1 MKRLEYLECGRMINT
16 HGVKGVLKV
25 ESWCDSPSVLA
36 CLEHIYIKEKRTY
49 KEYDVL
55 HSSLQKSFVL
65 MSIRGIDTVEDAIP
79 LKGTVIYAAR
89 DDLAPNVSA
98 EESQGVYFVAEM
110 IGTRIVDADTGKE
123 YGTLKDITNLGA
135 SDIYIIDTPSGEVMM
150 PAVDEFVKKI
160 DADNDIILV
169 TPIPGIF
176 E

>member
-1 MKRLEYLECGRMINT
+1 MKKLEYLECGRVVNT
-16 HGVKGVLKV
+16 HGIKGVLKV

-36 CLEHIYIKEKRTY
+36 SLDSVYVKEKGMYRECRVT
-49 KEYDVL
+49 

-65 MSIRGIDTVEDAIP
+65 MSLQGIDTVEDAIP

-89 DDLAPNVSA
+89 EDIAPNDG
-98 EESQGVYFVAEM
+98 ENDVYFVAEM

-123 YGTLKDITNLGA
+123 YGVLKDITNLGA
-135 SDIYIIDTPSGEVMM
+135 SDIYVIDTPAGEVMM

-160 DADNDIILV
+160 DSDNDMILV

>member
-1 MKRLEYLECGRMINT
+1 MKRLEYLECGRIINT

-36 CLEHIYIKEKRTY
+36 SLENIYIMEKGTY
-49 KEYDVL
+49 RGYAVL

-89 DDLAPNVSA
+89 DDIAPNVTD
-98 EESQGVYFVAEM
+98 EEGETVYFVAEM
-110 IGTRIVDADTGKE
+110 LGTKIVDADTGKE
-123 YGTLKDITNLGA
+123 YGKLKDITNLGA

-150 PAVDEFVKKI
+150 PAVDEFIKKI
-160 DADNDIILV
+160 DTDNDVILV

-176 E
+176 

>member
-1 MKRLEYLECGRMINT
+1 MKRLEYLECGKIVNT
-16 HGVKGVLKV
+16 HGVKGVLKI

-36 CLEHIYIKEKRTY
+36 RLERIYVKEKGTY

-55 HSSLQKSFVL
+55 HSSVQKSFVL
-65 MSIRGIDTVEDAIP
+65 MSICGIETVEAAIP
-79 LKGTVIYAAR
+79 LKGTVLYAAR
-89 DDLAPNVSA
+89 DDIAPNVTDG
-98 EESQGVYFVAEM
+98 ERQDVYFVAEM
-110 IGTRIVDADTGKE
+110 IGTKIVDADTGKE

-135 SDIYIIDTPSGEVMM
+135 SDIYVIDTPSGEVMM

-176 E
+176 